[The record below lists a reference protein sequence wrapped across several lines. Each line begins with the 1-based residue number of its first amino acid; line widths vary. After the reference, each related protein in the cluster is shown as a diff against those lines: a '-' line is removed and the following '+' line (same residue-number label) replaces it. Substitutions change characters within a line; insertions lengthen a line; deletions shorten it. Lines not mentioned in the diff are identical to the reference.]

1 MHQPDLLSAQVAEIL
16 SSRLGDQVDQYA
28 FPPPVFVT
36 MRGEFLEIDL
46 EDGILKV
53 RFPILESYLNPYGA
67 MQGGMIAAAVDNT
80 LGPLSVLIAPPNVTR
95 RLELVYSRAA
105 TPDLGHIVVVARLL
119 ERRKQWL
126 FLRAD
131 AYDPDGRRLA
141 WAKAVHWILEQSGSQ
156 E

>member
-16 SSRLGDQVDQYA
+16 RSRLGDQADQYA
-28 FPPPVFVT
+28 FPPPVFAT
-36 MRGEFLEIDL
+36 MQGEFLEIDL

-95 RLELVYSRAA
+95 RLELVYSRPA
-105 TPDLGHIVVVARLL
+105 TPDLGHIIVVGRLL

-126 FLRAD
+126 FFRAD
-131 AYDPDGRRLA
+131 AYDPDGKRLA
-141 WAKAVHWILEQSGSQ
+141 WAKGVHWIFE
-156 E
+156 